1 MLDRFYPLNN
11 NENRYFDLLVER
23 MFCSDGCVLVAIAV
37 AVNVGTLHF
46 PIYRFDDGGD
56 RSAAALAA
64 CDLLIDENTSAAG
77 RVDGC

>member
-11 NENRYFDLLVER
+11 NENRYFDLLLER

-46 PIYRFDDGGD
+46 PIYRFDD
-56 RSAAALAA
+56 RWW
-64 CDLLIDENTSAAG
+64 
-77 RVDGC
+77 